1 MKLFVNGFWD
11 GFMDRINPVH
21 IGFFLDLFENVFA
34 CNIEISSQI
43 DDCDILLES
52 IFGSSIVY
60 HKKWKYSFLFSGESR
75 LVSWYKQYSC
85 VLWGERNH
93 SNVVNLP
100 LFIPYLYCNSLGSFG
115 IGSNVPSKG
124 VCVIVSNG
132 NGTERNEFMDKLEK
146 IIPIDYCG
154 AYKTNTNII
163 NEPYHTEGFR
173 QAISK
178 YKFIIT
184 MENSR
189 EDTYITEK
197 ITHGFVSGIVPI
209 YWGSLRVNDYFNSER
224 FINIENT
231 DDETILKVSQRIQY
245 LCLHPDEYLK
255 MVAKPVYSNERTM
268 DMISRDIRNVIY
280 RSNIFPFVSQIY
292 IVSNPEFENDR
303 CSRLSDLFYNRI
315 GISQDMLSFISPTY
329 KHTITDKMM
338 NQNVKNNII
347 QRLRLLPMKKSEV
360 SLFLNY
366 KAVLESIER
375 NYKDGMFLIFESDII
390 LIQENFLKFTSFLK
404 YIYEKQKSWDIIHI
418 GYSEPHETFGIP
430 VINSKTPYRDD
441 ISERLKI
448 PSFIE
453 DITNEKDSVRLLR
466 KYHTRCTDS
475 FVWNYTGVTK
485 FLEYMNIEPC
495 NTPFDYYMINKFET
509 DENFKHYW
517 TSEPFFIQGSNH
529 GLDVSTI
536 QNDTS

>member
-1 MKLFVNGFWD
+1 
-11 GFMDRINPVH
+11 
-21 IGFFLDLFENVFA
+21 
-34 CNIEISSQI
+34 
-43 DDCDILLES
+43 
-52 IFGSSIVY
+52 
-60 HKKWKYSFLFSGESR
+60 
-75 LVSWYKQYSC
+75 
-85 VLWGERNH
+85 
-93 SNVVNLP
+93 
-100 LFIPYLYCNSLGSFG
+100 
-115 IGSNVPSKG
+115 
-124 VCVIVSNG
+124 
-132 NGTERNEFMDKLEK
+132 
-146 IIPIDYCG
+146 
-154 AYKTNTNII
+154 
-163 NEPYHTEGFR
+163 
-173 QAISK
+173 
-178 YKFIIT
+178 
-184 MENSR
+184 
-189 EDTYITEK
+189 
-197 ITHGFVSGIVPI
+197 
-209 YWGSLRVNDYFNSER
+209 
-224 FINIENT
+224 
-231 DDETILKVSQRIQY
+231 
-245 LCLHPDEYLK
+245 
-255 MVAKPVYSNERTM
+255 M

-315 GISQDMLSFISPTY
+315 GISQDMVSFISPTY

-347 QRLRLLPMKKSEV
+347 QRLRMLPMKKSEV

-390 LIQENFLKFTSFLK
+390 LIQENFLKFNYFLK
-404 YIYEKQKSWDIIHI
+404 YIYEKRKSWDIIHI
-418 GYSEPHETFGIP
+418 GYSEPQETFGIP

-441 ISERLKI
+441 IPERLNI
-448 PSFIE
+448 QSFIE

-475 FVWNYTGVTK
+475 FVWNYTGVIK

-517 TSEPFFIQGSNH
+517 TSEPFFIQASNY
-529 GLDVSTI
+529 GLDASTI